1 MCARPAVV
9 LTVSSK
15 KRNILLG
22 AEYYPE
28 KGLVAWKG
36 YRIVIFMYIELI
48 MNLSDWKF
56 SSE

>member
-9 LTVSSK
+9 LTVNSK

-22 AEYYPE
+22 AEHYPE

-36 YRIVIFMYIELI
+36 YRIVVFMYIELI
-48 MNLSDWKF
+48 MFVGL
-56 SSE
+56 EV